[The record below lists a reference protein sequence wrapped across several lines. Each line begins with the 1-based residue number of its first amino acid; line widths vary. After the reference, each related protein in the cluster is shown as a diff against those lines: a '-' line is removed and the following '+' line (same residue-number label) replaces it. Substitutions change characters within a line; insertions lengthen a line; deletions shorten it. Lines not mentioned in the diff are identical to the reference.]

1 MLGCRLSDQ
10 VVQVI
15 NKEQVGRH
23 IFLPERHSPVIPES
37 FNELC
42 AQIARRRRNHGNSR
56 HALMSRMANGVEQV
70 GLACARGTK
79 Q

>member
-1 MLGCRLSDQ
+1 MEVVDQ
-10 VVQVI
+10 
-15 NKEQVGRH
+15 EQMGAHV
-23 IFLPERHSPVIPES
+23 FLPESQSPVIYD
-37 FNELC
+37 FFDELC